1 MTAALILLAL
11 NRLAD
16 GLDGAVARAQTPSEL
31 GAYLDIV
38 SDFVLWGLLPIG
50 FIILDS
56 DNAIAA
62 AVLLSSFSMSMTV
75 FLAFAIMAEKR
86 GLETDAQGTNF
97 SMLPALL
104 KVQKPS
110 RFSPLSLSG
119 RVRLFRRLLS
129 MRALCICLSS
139 GGSPAAISFKRTALR
154 HISSDT
160 QSGVA
165 RNAVWRWLG
174 WQDSN
179 LRMAI
184 PKTAALPLGYT
195 PTVGENTRQFPCGLA
210 LFLPQGAS
218 IMPI

>member
-1 MTAALILLAL
+1 MLDPFMRRLIDPPLNGVAAIWPRKISANQITIFGLVLGVACFLAIAINTMTAALILLAL

-86 GLETDAQGTNF
+86 GLESDVQGSKSFFYITGLAEGTETIAFFAIVIIWPDAF
-97 SMLPALL
+97 
-104 KVQKPS
+104 
-110 RFSPLSLSG
+110 
-119 RVRLFRRLLS
+119 
-129 MRALCICLSS
+129 I
-139 GGSPAAISFKRTALR
+139 PAAFVYAGIVYLSVIGWVASSYLILR
-154 HISSDT
+154 ELTSDT
-160 QSGVA
+160 
-165 RNAVWRWLG
+165 
-174 WQDSN
+174 
-179 LRMAI
+179 
-184 PKTAALPLGYT
+184 
-195 PTVGENTRQFPCGLA
+195 
-210 LFLPQGAS
+210 
-218 IMPI
+218 

>member
-1 MTAALILLAL
+1 MLDPFMRRLIDPPLIGVAAIWPRKISANQITIFGLVLGVACFLAIAMNTMTAALILLAL

-86 GLETDAQGTNF
+86 GLETDAQGTKSF
-97 SMLPALL
+97 FYVAGLAEGTETIAFFTIVIICPGAFVPAAF
-104 KVQKPS
+104 VYAGIVY
-110 RFSPLSLSG
+110 LSVIG
-119 RVRLFRRLLS
+119 RVT
-129 MRALCICLSS
+129 SS
-139 GGSPAAISFKRTALR
+139 YLILKELP
-154 HISSDT
+154 SDT
-160 QSGVA
+160 
-165 RNAVWRWLG
+165 
-174 WQDSN
+174 
-179 LRMAI
+179 
-184 PKTAALPLGYT
+184 
-195 PTVGENTRQFPCGLA
+195 
-210 LFLPQGAS
+210 
-218 IMPI
+218 

>member
-1 MTAALILLAL
+1 MLDPFMRRLIDPPLNGVAAIWPSKISANQVTIFGLVLGVACFLAIAINTMTAALILLAL

-86 GLETDAQGTNF
+86 GLESDVQGSKSFFYITGLAEGTETIAFFAIVIIWPDAF
-97 SMLPALL
+97 
-104 KVQKPS
+104 
-110 RFSPLSLSG
+110 
-119 RVRLFRRLLS
+119 
-129 MRALCICLSS
+129 I
-139 GGSPAAISFKRTALR
+139 PAAFVYAGIVYLSVIGRFASSFLILR
-154 HISSDT
+154 ELTSDT
-160 QSGVA
+160 
-165 RNAVWRWLG
+165 
-174 WQDSN
+174 
-179 LRMAI
+179 
-184 PKTAALPLGYT
+184 
-195 PTVGENTRQFPCGLA
+195 
-210 LFLPQGAS
+210 
-218 IMPI
+218 

>member
-1 MTAALILLAL
+1 MLDPFMRRLIDPPLNGVAAIWPRKISANQVTIFGLVLGVVCFLAIAINTMTAALILLAL

-86 GLETDAQGTNF
+86 GLESDVQGSKSFFYITGLAEGTETIAFFAIVIIWPDAF
-97 SMLPALL
+97 IPAAF
-104 KVQKPS
+104 VYAGIVY
-110 RFSPLSLSG
+110 LSVIG
-119 RVRLFRRLLS
+119 RV
-129 MRALCICLSS
+129 ASS
-139 GGSPAAISFKRTALR
+139 YLILR
-154 HISSDT
+154 ELTSDT
-160 QSGVA
+160 
-165 RNAVWRWLG
+165 
-174 WQDSN
+174 
-179 LRMAI
+179 
-184 PKTAALPLGYT
+184 
-195 PTVGENTRQFPCGLA
+195 
-210 LFLPQGAS
+210 
-218 IMPI
+218 

>member
-1 MTAALILLAL
+1 MLDPFMRRLIDPPLNGVAAIWPRKISANQVTIFGLVLGVACFLAIAINTMTAALILLAL

-86 GLETDAQGTNF
+86 GLESDVQGSKSFFYITGLAEGTETIAFFAIVIIWPDAF
-97 SMLPALL
+97 IPAAF
-104 KVQKPS
+104 VYAGIVY
-110 RFSPLSLSG
+110 LSVIG
-119 RVRLFRRLLS
+119 RV
-129 MRALCICLSS
+129 ASS
-139 GGSPAAISFKRTALR
+139 FLILR
-154 HISSDT
+154 ELTSDT
-160 QSGVA
+160 
-165 RNAVWRWLG
+165 
-174 WQDSN
+174 
-179 LRMAI
+179 
-184 PKTAALPLGYT
+184 
-195 PTVGENTRQFPCGLA
+195 
-210 LFLPQGAS
+210 
-218 IMPI
+218 

>member
-1 MTAALILLAL
+1 MLDPLMRRLIDPPLNRVATIWPRKISANQITISGLVLGVACFLAIAINTMTAALILLAL

-86 GLETDAQGTNF
+86 GLETDAQGTKSF
-97 SMLPALL
+97 FYVAGLAEGTETIAFFTIVIIWPEAFVPAAF
-104 KVQKPS
+104 VYAGVVY
-110 RFSPLSLSG
+110 LSVIG
-119 RVRLFRRLLS
+119 RVT
-129 MRALCICLSS
+129 SS
-139 GGSPAAISFKRTALR
+139 YLILKELP
-154 HISSDT
+154 SDT
-160 QSGVA
+160 
-165 RNAVWRWLG
+165 
-174 WQDSN
+174 
-179 LRMAI
+179 
-184 PKTAALPLGYT
+184 
-195 PTVGENTRQFPCGLA
+195 
-210 LFLPQGAS
+210 
-218 IMPI
+218 

>member
-1 MTAALILLAL
+1 MLDPFMRRLIDPPLNGVAAIWPRKISANQITIFGLVLGVACFLAIAINTMTAALILLAL

-86 GLETDAQGTNF
+86 GLETDAQGT
-97 SMLPALL
+97 
-104 KVQKPS
+104 K
-110 RFSPLSLSG
+110 
-119 RVRLFRRLLS
+119 
-129 MRALCICLSS
+129 
-139 GGSPAAISFKRTALR
+139 SFFY
-154 HISSDT
+154 
-160 QSGVA
+160 VA
-165 RNAVWRWLG
+165 
-174 WQDSN
+174 
-179 LRMAI
+179 
-184 PKTAALPLGYT
+184 
-195 PTVGENTRQFPCGLA
+195 GLA
-210 LFLPQGAS
+210 EGTETIAFFVLILLYPDYFSVFALIFGFLCWLTTGYRVHVTWVEFGKGS
-218 IMPI
+218 